1 MEEGKIMKTNK
12 PEDKEIYGEMLNYIL
27 SSGIHEKNISR
38 EINANSVESIIVECH
53 SLLTIIMYYD
63 REWTIDYFSG
73 KITTHNHIF
82 DIKDDFIKDLF
93 AGDLFFLI
101 NNRFFHRISAF
112 SDLKFVSKDNIEKIL
127 HKYKGKRKIKLF
139 SVKEILIDN

>member
-1 MEEGKIMKTNK
+1 MKTNK
-12 PEDKEIYGEMLNYIL
+12 TEDNAIYDEMLNYIL
-27 SSGIHEKNISR
+27 SSGIQEKNVSR

-82 DIKDDFIKDLF
+82 DIKDDFMKDLF
-93 AGDLFFLI
+93 EGDLFFLI

-112 SDLKFVSKDNIEKIL
+112 SDLKFVSKTNVDKIL
-127 HKYKGKRKIKLF
+127 HKYKNKRKYQLF